1 MTARLL
7 LAMIFLLTAAAP
19 PARAAE
25 PARIVYLGVADDPW
39 YERQTVYTG
48 LSLRDR
54 TRPVDGARLAIKG
67 ARVIGRALG
76 VDFILEETLL
86 APGAPAA
93 SAIRAARDAGALAVL
108 LDLPEDAMTEAVA
121 TEGALGLLVNIRD
134 IGDRWRGEDCA
145 PRLVHTMPSRA
156 MLTDAL
162 AQHLRVQGWE
172 RILLLRGPLPDDIAE
187 AEAVRDSAEKF
198 GLEIVDEREFEVTND
213 PRRRDLSNIALLTGG
228 ARYDVVW
235 LADSE
240 GEFGRYV
247 PYATREARPV
257 VGSEGLRARAWD
269 WTWERNGAPQLNQ
282 RFRRLAG
289 RDMTPEDWAA
299 WAGVQAVV
307 EGVTRAGTDPETVVA
322 HVLSDA
328 LALDLY
334 KGVRGNFRAWDGQ
347 LRQPILLAT
356 HNAVIANAPLD
367 GFEHQTDTLD
377 TLGAD
382 RSESACRR

>member
-1 MTARLL
+1 M
-7 LAMIFLLTAAAP
+7 
-19 PARAAE
+19 
-25 PARIVYLGVADDPW
+25 
-39 YERQTVYTG
+39 
-48 LSLRDR
+48 
-54 TRPVDGARLAIKG
+54 
-67 ARVIGRALG
+67 
-76 VDFILEETLL
+76 
-86 APGAPAA
+86 
-93 SAIRAARDAGALAVL
+93 L
-108 LDLPEDAMTEAVA
+108 LDLPQDAMAEAVA
-121 TEGALGLLVNIRD
+121 TEGATGLLVNIRD

-172 RILLLRGPLPDDIAE
+172 RVLLLRGPLPDDVAE
-187 AEAVRDSAEKF
+187 AEAVRASAEKF

-299 WAGVQAVV
+299 WA
-307 EGVTRAGTDPETVVA
+307 ESRPSSRA
-322 HVLSDA
+322 
-328 LALDLY
+328 
-334 KGVRGNFRAWDGQ
+334 
-347 LRQPILLAT
+347 
-356 HNAVIANAPLD
+356 
-367 GFEHQTDTLD
+367 
-377 TLGAD
+377 
-382 RSESACRR
+382 

>member
-7 LAMIFLLTAAAP
+7 AMIVLLAAAAL

-25 PARIVYLGVADDPW
+25 PVRIVYLGVEDDPR
-39 YERQTVYTG
+39 YEQQTVYTG

-54 TRPVDGARLAIKG
+54 TRPLDGARLAIKG

-76 VDFILEETLL
+76 VDFILEENLL

-93 SAIRAARDAGALAVL
+93 PAIRAAREAGALAVL
-108 LDLPEDAMTEAVA
+108 LDLPQDAMAEAVA
-121 TEGALGLLVNIRD
+121 TEGATGLLVNIRD
-134 IGDRWRGEDCA
+134 VGDRWRGEDCA
-145 PRLVHTMPSRA
+145 PRLIHTMPSRA

-162 AQHLRVQGWE
+162 AQHLRFQGWE
-172 RILLLRGPLPDDIAE
+172 RVLLLRGPLPDDIAE
-187 AEAVRDSAEKF
+187 AEAVRASAKKF

-213 PRRRDLSNIALLTGG
+213 PRRRDLSNIALLTGDL
-228 ARYDVVW
+228 RYDVVW
-235 LADSE
+235 VADSE
-240 GEFGRYV
+240 GDFGRYV
-247 PYATREARPV
+247 PYATKEARPV
-257 VGSEGLRARAWD
+257 IGSEGLRARAWD

-289 RDMTPEDWAA
+289 RDMAPEDWAA
-299 WAGVQAVV
+299 WAGVQAIV
-307 EGVTRAGTDPETVVA
+307 EGVTRAGTDPETVTA
-322 HVLSDA
+322 YVLSDA

-334 KGVRGNFRAWDGQ
+334 KGVRGNFRGWDGQ

-382 RSESACRR
+382 RLESACRR

>member
-86 APGAPAA
+86 TGGAPAA
-93 SAIRAARDAGALAVL
+93 SGIRAALAVL

>member
-48 LSLRDR
+48 LSLRER
-54 TRPVDGARLAIKG
+54 TRPVDGARLAING

-121 TEGALGLLVNIRD
+121 TEGASGLLVNIRD

-162 AQHLRVQGWE
+162 AQHLRVQGWA
-172 RILLLRGPLPDDIAE
+172 RVLLLRGPLPDDIAE
-187 AEAVRDSAEKF
+187 AEAVRASADKF

-257 VGSEGLRARAWD
+257 IGSEGLRARAWD

-307 EGVTRAGTDPETVVA
+307 EGVTRAGTDPETVTGY
-322 HVLSDA
+322 VLSDA

-334 KGVRGNFRAWDGQ
+334 KGVRGNFRFWDGQ

>member
-7 LAMIFLLTAAAP
+7 TMIVLLAATAL

-25 PARIVYLGVADDPW
+25 PARIVYLGVEDDPR

-67 ARVIGRALG
+67 AGVIGRALG
-76 VDFILEETLL
+76 VDFILEENLL

-93 SAIRAARDAGALAVL
+93 PAIRAARDAGALAVL
-108 LDLPEDAMTEAVA
+108 LDLPQDAMAEAVA
-121 TEGALGLLVNIRD
+121 TEGATGLLVNIRD

-172 RILLLRGPLPDDIAE
+172 RVLLLRGPLPDDVAE
-187 AEAVRDSAEKF
+187 AEAVRASAEKF

-307 EGVTRAGTDPETVVA
+307 EGVTRAGTDPETMA
-322 HVLSDA
+322 AYVLSDA

-334 KGVRGNFRAWDGQ
+334 KGVRGNFRGWDGQ